1 MQVINPEHLENS
13 GYTNVSDVLRTFLA
27 GNRARLCRGHCILV
41 GVKWLLQRDSGTDG
55 SVPYRC
61 GAPMSED
68 GSKLI
73 NIRSATAPDAFDLRR
88 VGAHPDFW
96 YPVAWSEELK
106 VGKTLGRR
114 FAAQPIVIYRGKSGQ
129 VFALE
134 DRCAHRQVPLHLG
147 VVSGEELKCHYHGW
161 TYSRTGKCVN
171 VPYLGTDRLPTGV
184 KSYPA
189 REIDGLIFVFPG
201 DPALAESRVPAG
213 LGSSQRKDYKT
224 RRLNREV
231 ACHYTFMHEN
241 LFDMNHQFMHRKQ
254 MGSIRARC
262 LGRQHGED
270 WAQVEYSFSRT
281 EGKSSV
287 GEQVIVDLMRKRG
300 EAKKDFS
307 DHMRIRTD
315 YPTQSLK
322 VWVGRDIQQTD
333 DPVLDV
339 WLAYTPLDAAQRTN
353 RTYGYLSVKK
363 PAVPGIIH
371 VVWPFVTWF
380 TENIFREDKEIVEF
394 EQRAYDAQGADWN
407 NEVFP
412 PIRDL
417 RGVLAR
423 CGRPIE

>member
-1 MQVINPEHLENS
+1 MPEDRSPLVAIHAANS
-13 GYTNVSDVLRTFLA
+13 PS
-27 GNRARLCRGHCILV
+27 
-41 GVKWLLQRDSGTDG
+41 
-55 SVPYRC
+55 
-61 GAPMSED
+61 
-68 GSKLI
+68 
-73 NIRSATAPDAFDLRR
+73 AFDLRR
-88 VGAHPDFW
+88 VGAHPDHW
-96 YPVAWSEELK
+96 YPLAWSHELK
-106 VGKTLGRR
+106 PGKTLARR
-114 FAAQPIVIYRGKSGQ
+114 FAELPIVLYRGRSGQ

-147 VVSGEELKCHYHGW
+147 VVSGDELKCHYHGW
-161 TYSRTGKCVN
+161 TYNRTGKCVN
-171 VPYLGTDRLPTGV
+171 VPYLGADRSPAAV

-201 DPALAESRVPAG
+201 DPGLSEGRLPMG
-213 LGSSQRKDYKT
+213 LGSSQRPDYKT

-231 ACHYTFMHEN
+231 ACHYSFMHEN

-254 MGSIRARC
+254 MGSIKARC
-262 LGRQHGED
+262 LGREHGDD

-322 VWVGRDIQQTD
+322 VWVGRNIQPTQ

-339 WLAYTPLDAAQRTN
+339 WLGYTPLDAEQRTN
-353 RTYGYLSVKK
+353 RTFGYLSVKK
-363 PAVPGIIH
+363 PRIPGLIH
-371 VVWPFVTWF
+371 IVWPFVTWF
-380 TENIFREDKEIVEF
+380 TENIFREDKEIVEY
-394 EQRAYDAQGADWN
+394 EQRAHDAQGGDWN

-417 RGVLAR
+417 RAVLAR
-423 CGRPIE
+423 CGKPID